1 MIRRPPRST
10 LSSSSAASDVYKR
23 QYQRR
28 VREIW
33 IAPMAQQQGS
43 MGTMRMQHSPSQV
56 RVQVPEA
63 PPMAPRA
70 ATQCKVSSQTHRR
83 LMYGVHA
90 IILLDMSI
98 NSVLEYGIDLSVLHG
113 IGYGVQLLL
122 FGTVMVL
129 LGKMFSQTFVLQAQ
143 LMGILLMEFRGL
155 VASMVLYFFALL
167 GFRVASIA
175 NLVSNL
181 SSNTSTDLWGSEWH
195 YVLMLIQ
202 RTAMVWYYYELASTT
217 FRIGEARWYR
227 ESGWLDRLT
236 MH

>member
-143 LMGILLMEFRGL
+143 LMGILL
-155 VASMVLYFFALL
+155 
-167 GFRVASIA
+167 
-175 NLVSNL
+175 
-181 SSNTSTDLWGSEWH
+181 
-195 YVLMLIQ
+195 
-202 RTAMVWYYYELASTT
+202 
-217 FRIGEARWYR
+217 
-227 ESGWLDRLT
+227 
-236 MH
+236 